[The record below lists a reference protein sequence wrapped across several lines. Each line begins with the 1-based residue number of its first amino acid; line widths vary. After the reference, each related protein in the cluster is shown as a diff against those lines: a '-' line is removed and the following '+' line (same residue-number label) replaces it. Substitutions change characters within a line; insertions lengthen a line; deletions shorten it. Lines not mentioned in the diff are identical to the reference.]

1 MSRDAYKPRK
11 PFKTVEGLGTE
22 PWKRLSRNGAYVL
35 DRLYSKFTGYNRSDL
50 SLTFREVKNKMSNR
64 LFSAAILETICF
76 GFVVVVKE
84 GGLMRQ
90 AKIYGLSNRWRRLL
104 DKPEKLE
111 KIEALLKEIEILK
124 RKKGDQKKRMKIRT
138 LQKEAL
144 DLSGK

>member
-1 MSRDAYKPRK
+1 MSRNAYKPKK

-22 PWKRLSRNGAYVL
+22 PWQRLSRNGAYVL
-35 DRLYSKFTGYNRSDL
+35 DRLYSEFNGYNRSDL
-50 SLTFREVKNKMSNR
+50 SLSFRKVKNKMSNR
-64 LFSAAILETICF
+64 LFSAAMLETICF
-76 GFVVVVKE
+76 GFVDVVKG

-104 DKPEKLE
+104 DKPEKLD

-124 RKKGDQKKRMKIRT
+124 RKEGNRNKRMKFRV

-144 DLSGK
+144 DLSRR